1 MNSSNRNKILLI
13 LLTILIILATY
24 YITSNLNKPTFKL
37 EKIKIKK
44 ANSKITLI
52 IKGYN
57 NSRLNEI
64 PVKILL
70 PNNTLQQANAKAYN
84 QNTWITEIH
93 LSQEGTYEFQV
104 INPYTKETIR
114 GEKFEYYDKPEI
126 EKVNLRLNGNLLVVN
141 VTARDLTGIEKVL
154 FEAFGKNFTLKPVAV
169 NNRGNG
175 LYSTTIK
182 LNSTSDFDYRV
193 FAIDKTDREMASTY
207 SSKFNLTGY
216 QKFIVH
222 CLNNGLSL
230 ETAKILWNYN
240 LIRELFE
247 LNKGKLDKLLG
258 YVKKHGNTSLTIL
271 NEVLRDDRVSDKNLV
286 FKVYELLDE
295 LNLSGLSLQQI
306 WLINNATYYGYYSLE
321 GLEKAVKFIARN
333 NLNWNFSKPI
343 RFSALADTCHFIPEI
358 TEYPQET
365 YYFTLQVGD
374 TFYYYKIIEINGTKY
389 AWNKAI
395 LPYAKWR
402 YGKLIKGEFVPIG
415 VRLVNGDLAKLAK
428 WADKKVVE
436 AATEEAYSACLSKL
450 GTKVYSINIDPFN
463 SKTVY
468 AVAVIDKRGK
478 ILKTEDGGES
488 WKDVYTEP
496 ASGTSVLSLAL
507 DPVDSKKVYAG
518 TSDGQIIFSENG
530 GDSWKSLYWANN
542 GVYKIAVSKFN
553 PQVVLFA
560 VFQGSILRTNDGGR
574 SFEDLGKRE
583 IEASE
588 GERYRNSEFLRN
600 PTAITF
606 DPYRTDWVY
615 VGSSAGLVRSKN
627 AGDSWELVQILNKPQ
642 EQAIRGVKINP
653 QNSDEIIYGAS
664 QTFYKSIDGGTNWKT
679 IQFNTNRTLE
689 TVVYDPKN
697 PSVIYVGMNKR

>member
-1 MNSSNRNKILLI
+1 MKTAKSIFLLI
-13 LLTILIILATY
+13 LATLFLSGCIAGGGRDGGVFKSDNGGNTFSQKVRVDEKKNIGGVDVLSIAVNPVESSEV
-24 YITSNLNKPTFKL
+24 YIGTKNHGMFK
-37 EKIKIKK
+37 
-44 ANSKITLI
+44 SVDYGDTWQ
-52 IKGYN
+52 
-57 NSRLNEI
+57 
-64 PVKILL
+64 PVKILKRA
-70 PNNTLQQANAKAYN
+70 P
-84 QNTWITEIH
+84 
-93 LSQEGTYEFQV
+93 
-104 INPYTKETIR
+104 
-114 GEKFEYYDKPEI
+114 
-126 EKVNLRLNGNLLVVN
+126 
-141 VTARDLTGIEKVL
+141 
-154 FEAFGKNFTLKPVAV
+154 
-169 NNRGNG
+169 
-175 LYSTTIK
+175 
-182 LNSTSDFDYRV
+182 
-193 FAIDKTDREMASTY
+193 
-207 SSKFNLTGY
+207 
-216 QKFIVH
+216 
-222 CLNNGLSL
+222 
-230 ETAKILWNYN
+230 
-240 LIRELFE
+240 
-247 LNKGKLDKLLG
+247 
-258 YVKKHGNTSLTIL
+258 
-271 NEVLRDDRVSDKNLV
+271 
-286 FKVYELLDE
+286 
-295 LNLSGLSLQQI
+295 
-306 WLINNATYYGYYSLE
+306 
-321 GLEKAVKFIARN
+321 
-333 NLNWNFSKPI
+333 
-343 RFSALADTCHFIPEI
+343 
-358 TEYPQET
+358 
-365 YYFTLQVGD
+365 
-374 TFYYYKIIEINGTKY
+374 
-389 AWNKAI
+389 
-395 LPYAKWR
+395 
-402 YGKLIKGEFVPIG
+402 
-415 VRLVNGDLAKLAK
+415 
-428 WADKKVVE
+428 
-436 AATEEAYSACLSKL
+436 
-450 GTKVYSINIDPFN
+450 TKVYSINIDPFN